1 LQNDTVERIGILPAH
16 PQNVRRMHAPPLLT
30 SSPRAS
36 ASAPCP
42 AATCPHHPSNH
53 QSPQT
58 RAPKPLDSGHANARP
73 RCPATGVSLRA
84 LDCLPQSGGV
94 SLSKAGG
101 RGGQPH
107 RSIATIGFCFPFF
120 NDNFCFLWAR
130 QLQTDLHSQHKNV
143 HVLLTTQPHESRS
156 FFFLT
161 L

>member
-73 RCPATGVSLRA
+73 RCPATGVALRA

-107 RSIATIGFCFPFF
+107 RSIATIGFCFPFLMIISASF
-120 NDNFCFLWAR
+120 GHDNCR
-130 QLQTDLHSQHKNV
+130 QTCIHSTKMSMSSS
-143 HVLLTTQPHESRS
+143 LLSHTKVGV
-156 FFFLT
+156 FFF
-161 L
+161 

>member
-73 RCPATGVSLRA
+73 RCPATGVALRA

-101 RGGQPH
+101 RGAAEGSPQKAVQSP
-107 RSIATIGFCFPFF
+107 RLVFA
-120 NDNFCFLWAR
+120 FLF
-130 QLQTDLHSQHKNV
+130 LMIIST
-143 HVLLTTQPHESRS
+143 S
-156 FFFLT
+156 FGHNNCRKT
-161 L
+161 CIQG